1 MSQITKIKAI
11 DSNCH
16 LNIGHP
22 FDSTVYSTNNIDYLK
37 RTWGGDYYTVIVNK
51 QLVRNYNGDFL
62 DSLSKEANVE
72 YTFLSTYAAETNATA
87 VEEGNEYL
95 LDLIKKKDN
104 YFGWAV
110 IDPRN
115 EETFSQAKEM
125 LSSGKCVGI
134 RLNPKNH
141 NYSLADFGAKIFD
154 FAAEFKT
161 NILLCDSQESVLD
174 FADKYSEL
182 NFIVA
187 GYKFDEI
194 LCSKNKNI
202 YTDISGG
209 NSLSNYALE
218 NLDEKIFDYILFC
231 SDNYAVGAQRGRVEY
246 AVISQENKAKILRG
260 NAEKLFGKYIK
271 G

>member
-1 MSQITKIKAI
+1 MSDIKKIKAI
-11 DSNCH
+11 DVNSH

-22 FDSTVYSTNNIDYLK
+22 YDSTVYSTNNIDYLK
-37 RTWGGDYYTVIVNK
+37 RAWGGDYYTVIVNK

-62 DSLSKEANVE
+62 EGLSNKANVE
-72 YTFLSTYAAETNATA
+72 YTFISTYAAETNATA

-95 LDLIKKKDN
+95 SDLIKKKDN

-115 EETFSQAKEM
+115 EKTFSQAREM
-125 LSSGKCVGI
+125 LGSGKCVGI

-141 NYSLADFGAKIFD
+141 NYTLADFGDKIFS

-161 NILLCDSQESVLD
+161 NILLCDSQESIVG

-187 GYKFDEI
+187 GYKFGEI

-209 NSLSNYALE
+209 GSLSNYILE
-218 NLDEKIFDYILFC
+218 NLDENIFDYILFC

-246 AVISQENKAKILRG
+246 AVISEQNKAKILRL
-260 NAEKLFGKYIK
+260 NAEKLFAKYIK